1 MAGLTGHVPVNFFVR
16 STMDIKPYL
25 QGKKV
30 IVDAALE
37 KYFPSPSASEEEI
50 KLLDSLQKAIRHSL
64 FNGGKRIRP
73 ILSIAAFEAVGGKG
87 NGILPF
93 ACALEMIHTYSLI
106 HDDLPAIDNDDYRRG
121 KPTCHKLF
129 GEAVAILAGDAL
141 LTEAFRL
148 MTNRNL
154 HESLFYDER
163 LILDII
169 NEVAQAAGI
178 LGMIGGQMLDIESE
192 GREVDFPTLQFI
204 HTHKTG
210 ALILASVRVGVK
222 LGLANEE
229 TLKAFT
235 RYGERVG
242 LTFQITDDI
251 LNVEG
256 KAMLLGKKTGSDLSK
271 GKATYP
277 SLLGLEESKR
287 RAKKLVESAID
298 ALSPFGPEADPL
310 REIARFVIAREY

>member
-1 MAGLTGHVPVNFFVR
+1 
-16 STMDIKPYL
+16 MDIKSYL
-25 QGKKV
+25 QEKKE

-37 KYFPSPSASEEEI
+37 KYFPSRRASAAETEFPN
-50 KLLDSLQKAIRHSL
+50 SLHKAIRHTL

-73 ILSIAAFEAVGGKG
+73 ILSIAAFEVVGGKG

-121 KPTCHKLF
+121 KPTCHKVF
-129 GEAVAILAGDAL
+129 GEAIGILTGDAL
-141 LTEAFRL
+141 LTEAFKL
-148 MTNRNL
+148 MTDRQRYEGFS
-154 HESLFYDER
+154 HDEW

-169 NEVAQAAGI
+169 NEIAQAAGI
-178 LGMIGGQMLDIESE
+178 LGMIGGQVSDVESE
-192 GREVDFPTLQFI
+192 GKEVDFPALQYI

-210 ALILASVRVGVK
+210 AMILVSVRVGVK
-222 LGLANEE
+222 LGSRNEE

-242 LTFQITDDI
+242 LAFQIVDDI
-251 LNVEG
+251 LNAEG
-256 KAMLLGKKTGSDLSK
+256 KAVLLGKKTGSDLSK

-287 RAKKLVESAID
+287 RAKELVESAVD

-310 REIARFVIAREY
+310 REIARFIIAREY